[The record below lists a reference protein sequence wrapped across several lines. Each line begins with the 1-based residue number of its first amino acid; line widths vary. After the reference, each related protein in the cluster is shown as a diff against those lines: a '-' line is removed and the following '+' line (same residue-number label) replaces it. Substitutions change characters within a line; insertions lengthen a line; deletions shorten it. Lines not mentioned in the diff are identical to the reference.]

1 MSPLKLW
8 RASIALQRRGHGRL
22 AAVLQHLNTL
32 LYGNSLS
39 PRATVGP
46 GLWLGHHAFGTVV
59 QDNVTIGSKV
69 TIWHNVTLEA
79 AGEDST
85 WLTIEDGANVGASA
99 VIAAPPGRR
108 LRVGRGARVGAGA
121 VVTEDVPDG
130 ATVVAARTRLVQD
143 GESAPGGER
152 AGLDEGGEP
161 A

>member
-8 RASIALQRRGHGRL
+8 RASIALQRRGHRRL
-22 AAVLQHLNTL
+22 ATMLQHLNTL

-39 PRATVGP
+39 PQATVGP

-79 AGEDST
+79 AGDSAT
-85 WLTIEDGANVGASA
+85 RLTIEDGVNVGASA

-130 ATVVAARTRLVQD
+130 ATVVAAPTRLVQD
-143 GESAPGGER
+143 GEGTALADEASPGK
-152 AGLDEGGEP
+152 ALP
-161 A
+161 